1 MKKYTYGIASGF
13 IVVLILTF
21 FSGAFAENKSGKGSR
36 LSKTSLKA
44 GDAYRMQINNV
55 DLPLNREG
63 VIADVQFGGDAG
75 GHFDGKVFL
84 FSSGFFLSGYTNGQL
99 WANGVASA
107 SRVQDYVPGTI
118 ASGRND
124 PRAQLYVV
132 SKEDG
137 DFAQSW
143 IDWQDAVALGAD
155 FYDGDG
161 DSVYNPVDLNS
172 NGIWDPNEDRPDLL
186 GDQTVWCVY
195 NDAVDP
201 ALRTWIGNNPQ
212 GIEIRQT
219 VFGYASAGLLGNL
232 VFVRYNL
239 LNTGSKAPTL
249 DSVYFGVWADPDLG
263 DHLNDLVGSDTTL
276 NAGYVYD
283 KGADAVYGPN
293 SPCFL
298 IDFFQGPV
306 AYIPGETYTDVNA
319 NGIYDAGDTP
329 ITTAYDV
336 KGQIMGV
343 DTLMGAKNL
352 GLSSFV
358 HYIQSHPDIGDPDNH
373 IEARYYMLGRN
384 QQGQFLDP
392 CNWTFG
398 SVAGGVNCA
407 LVNNKFWYSGDPVAN
422 RGWINTNP
430 ADERQM
436 SNTGPFTLEA
446 GKPVNIVVAYVVG
459 RGASSLQSVNEAK
472 RISTFAQFIYDN
484 NFRTP
489 PTPPAV
495 RPVVTTSDD
504 VIDITWDT
512 RRQVTFS
519 DSTVAWNIKFE
530 GYNIWAYRTNTTAE
544 TVNNIPNKMLLT
556 SYDLNNFIHDV
567 YKQNA
572 QTQAVLLQYA
582 QSDSVNQLPYSI
594 YADSATGQIRLR
606 ITEDPFTGGPII
618 KGKPYYFAI
627 TSYALNY
634 DALINRDQAAFGTP
648 GDYMISGAAF
658 AGESE
663 NIPQIITVVAGS
675 DIYSPPGDGDP
686 AQQVQGISSGQVTF
700 DVVDKTKLT
709 GQTYKVE
716 FIIDSASVM
725 YQPFWRLTNE
735 SSGQVLIDRAKEY
748 SYGSTEI
755 SSTLEREGFILRVQ
769 DVVPTLGAPQ
779 LTASLDSVTKPFDV
793 ARASGVYYVG
803 KDIPQ
808 ASAVPAGTGLNG
820 LSPLQSSFIRA
831 DQLRRVELRFGE
843 AGKAYRYLNGYIGS
857 ALQRRSAYTYAA
869 GVTAADTAGKGAVG
883 LLGQGFVDVPFTAW
897 VVDSVTQ
904 ETRQLAVG
912 FIEKSPVSPLFG
924 NPDGQWTP
932 GDSIRRSGEYIVI
945 FNEPYTAEPSNVIF
959 TGGAFGASTVW
970 ADLKGYAAPAEA
982 PLDPVSRSKAQ
993 SPWFNALYVVGL
1005 ETLPG
1010 QTVQGGTLTIP
1021 VAAYPY
1027 TNNDVFRFTTTP
1039 GGELSAEEK
1048 RQLFERVNVFPNPLF
1063 AFNPGTSYNNE
1074 NPDEPFVTFSNLP
1087 QNIDIRIFT
1096 LSGSLIRTLTT
1107 QDKGGGPASPFL
1119 RWNLLNEEG
1128 LRVASGMYIAIVNSP
1143 EFGEKILKF
1152 AIIMPQKQIQRF

>member
-1 MKKYTYGIASGF
+1 MKKKINLIVSAFIA
-13 IVVLILTF
+13 ILILVLIQ
-21 FSGAFAENKSGKGSR
+21 GAYAENKSGKKGVN
-36 LSKTSLKA
+36 KTNLKA

-118 ASGRND
+118 ESGRND

-137 DFAQSW
+137 DFAESW
-143 IDWQDAVALGAD
+143 TDWQDAVALGAE

-161 DSVYNPVDLNS
+161 DSVYNPVDLNA
-172 NGIWDPNEDRPDLL
+172 NGIWDPTEDRPDLL

-276 NAGYVYD
+276 NAGFVYD
-283 KGADAVYGPN
+283 KGSDAEYGPN

-298 IDFFQGPV
+298 IDFFQGPL
-306 AYIPGETYTDVNA
+306 AYIPGQTFTDVNA
-319 NGIYDAGDTP
+319 NGIFDQGDTP
-329 ITTAYDV
+329 LTNAYNV
-336 KGQIMGV
+336 KGQIRGV
-343 DTLMGAKNL
+343 DSIPGAKNL

-384 QQGQFLDP
+384 QQGEFLDP
-392 CNWTFG
+392 CSWTFG
-398 SVAGGVNCA
+398 TVAGGVNCA

-422 RGWINTNP
+422 SGWINTNP

-459 RGASSLQSVNEAK
+459 RGTTSLLSVNEAK

-495 RPVVTTSDD
+495 RPVVTTGED
-504 VIDITWDT
+504 VIDITWNT
-512 RRQVTFS
+512 RRQVTFA

-530 GYNIWAYRTNTTAE
+530 GYNVWAYRTNTTAE
-544 TVNNIPNKMLLT
+544 TVNNVPNVTLLA

-606 ITEDPFTGGPII
+606 VTADPFTGGPII

-627 TSYALNY
+627 TGYGLNY
-634 DALINRDQAAFGTP
+634 DALINRDGAAFGTP

-663 NIPQIITVVAGS
+663 NIPQIFTVVVGS
-675 DIYSPPGDGDP
+675 DMYSPPASIVP
-686 AQQVQGISSGQVTF
+686 AEQVQGPSSGLVTY

-709 GQTYKVE
+709 GHTYKVD
-716 FIIDSASVM
+716 FIIDSASVT
-725 YQPFWRLTNE
+725 YQPFWRLTDE
-735 SSGQVLIDRAKEY
+735 TAGEVLIDRSKEY
-748 SYGSTEI
+748 SYGSNDI
-755 SSTLEREGFILRVQ
+755 STPNERQGFIVRVENIT
-769 DVVPTLGAPQ
+769 PTLGDPQ
-779 LTASLDSVTKPFDV
+779 VSGIDTVLKDFDE
-793 ARASGVYYVG
+793 ARGTGVFYIG

-808 ASAVPAGTGLNG
+808 GKPVPAGTALAG
-820 LSPLQSSFIRA
+820 LSSIQSSFIRA
-831 DQLRRVELRFGE
+831 DQLKRVELRFGE
-843 AGKAYRYLNGYIGS
+843 TGKAYRYLNGYLGS
-857 ALQRRSAYTYAA
+857 VIQRRSAYTYAA
-869 GVTAADTAGKGAVG
+869 GITAADTVGRGATG
-883 LLGQGFVDVPFTAW
+883 RLGEGYVDVPFTAW
-897 VVDSVTQ
+897 VVDSVYG

-912 FIEKSPVSPLFG
+912 FIEKSVALG
-924 NPDGQWTP
+924 GVPDGQWTP
-932 GDSIRRSGEYIVI
+932 SDTIKKTSEYIII
-945 FNEPYTAEPSNVIF
+945 FNENYTAEPANIAL
-959 TGGAFGASTVW
+959 TGGNFGTQTVW
-970 ADLKGYAAPAEA
+970 ADLKGYTIPAAAA
-982 PLDPVSRSKAQ
+982 VDPVQRKIAQ
-993 SPWFNALYVVGL
+993 SGWFNALYVAGV
-1005 ETLPG
+1005 EVNPG
-1010 QTVQGGTLTIP
+1010 MNIQNGIVSTPVTV
-1021 VAAYPY
+1021 YPY
-1027 TNNDVFRFTTTP
+1027 TNNDVFTFTTSP

-1048 RQLFERVNVFPNPLF
+1048 KALFERVNVFPNPLF
-1063 AFNPGTSYNNE
+1063 AFNPGTSYNND

-1096 LSGSLIRTLTT
+1096 LSGSLIRTLRT
-1107 QDKGGGPASPFL
+1107 QDKMGGPASPYL